1 MNKMKT
7 GFLKV
12 FIIGAVFLFAGHAAE
27 SRENVDRVVAIVNDD
42 IITLSEMNEMV
53 TSINLTNN
61 QNMDQNQVLQQ
72 MIEQKLFEQ
81 EAEKLGIKVSEA
93 ELDAG
98 IAQVKQRFNL
108 NDEQMAEVLQKQNLT
123 MESFREQWRLQT
135 LSNKL
140 LDSQLKNKI
149 VVTDQEIAEYY
160 RQNYDGSGAPA
171 GAPSTAGAPSSG
183 PAEEVRIAH
192 ILISANSPDA
202 AARAE
207 KVAEMAKAG
216 QDFARLAQE
225 YSDDSL
231 SADKG
236 GDLGYFKEGDL
247 IETLS
252 TAVENTPPGQVAGPV
267 ESPAGYHV
275 IKVVERKTIGGE
287 KKEKKDSSETEAL
300 AIDDQTK
307 KEITDAIYRQK
318 AEAQLKTWL
327 DTIKSN
333 AYIDVRL

>member
-1 MNKMKT
+1 MNNMKT

-12 FIIGAVFLFAGHAAE
+12 FIVAAAVLIAVQAAE
-27 SRENVDRVVAIVNDD
+27 SRETVDRVVAVVNDD

-61 QNMDQNQVLQQ
+61 HNMDQDEVLQQ

-81 EAEKLGIKVSEA
+81 EADKLGIKVSEA

-149 VVTDQEIAEYY
+149 VVTDEEVAVYY
-160 RQNYDGSGAPA
+160 KENYGGAGTVTSSA
-171 GAPSTAGAPSSG
+171 SAPSDSPV
-183 PAEEVRIAH
+183 EEVRIAH
-192 ILISANSPDA
+192 ILISSSSPDA
-202 AARAE
+202 EARVE
-207 KVAEMAKAG
+207 KVAEMAKSG
-216 QDFARLAQE
+216 QDFSQLAKE
-225 YSDDSL
+225 YSDDSH

-236 GDLGYFKEGDL
+236 GDLGYFKQGDL
-247 IETLS
+247 IETLE
-252 TAVENTPPGQVAGPV
+252 TAIENTPEGGVAGPV

-275 IKVVERKTIGGE
+275 IKVVERKSVGGGE
-287 KKEKKDSSETEAL
+287 KKKAKKGSSATDGL

-307 KEITDAIYRQK
+307 KEITDILYRQK
-318 AEAQLKTWL
+318 AEEQLKTWL
-327 DTIKSN
+327 DGIKSN

>member
-1 MNKMKT
+1 MKT
-7 GFLKV
+7 GFFKG
-12 FIIGAVFLFAGHAAE
+12 FIIAAAFLFAGQAAE
-27 SRENVDRVVAIVNDD
+27 SRETVDRVVAIVNDD

-135 LSNKL
+135 LSSKL
-140 LDSQLKNKI
+140 LDAQLKNKI
-149 VVTDQEIAEYY
+149 VVTDQEIAAYY

-171 GAPSTAGAPSSG
+171 SAAAAPSSS
-183 PAEEVRIAH
+183 PVAEVRIAH

-207 KVAEMAKAG
+207 KVAEMAKSG
-216 QDFARLAQE
+216 QDFAQLAKE

-247 IETLS
+247 IETLA
-252 TAVENTPPGQVAGPV
+252 TAVENTSPGDIAGPV

-275 IKVVERKTIGGE
+275 IKVVEKKTIGGE
-287 KKEKKDSSETEAL
+287 KKAKKGPSETEEL

-318 AEAQLKTWL
+318 AEEQLKGWL
-327 DTIKSN
+327 DSLKTN

>member
-7 GFLKV
+7 GFFKG
-12 FIIGAVFLFAGHAAE
+12 FIVAAAFLFAGQAAE
-27 SRENVDRVVAIVNDD
+27 ARETVDRVVAIVNDD

-149 VVTDQEIAEYY
+149 VVTDHEIAEYY

-171 GAPSTAGAPSSG
+171 SAAAAPSSG
-183 PAEEVRIAH
+183 PVEEVRIAH

-207 KVAEMAKAG
+207 KVAEMAKSG
-216 QDFARLAQE
+216 QDFAQLAKE
-225 YSDDSL
+225 YSDDGL

-247 IETLS
+247 IETLA
-252 TAVENTPPGQVAGPV
+252 TAIENTSPGQVAGPV

-287 KKEKKDSSETEAL
+287 KKAKKGPSETEEL
-300 AIDDQTK
+300 AIDDQTR

-318 AEAQLKTWL
+318 AEEQLKTWL
-327 DTIKSN
+327 DGIKSN

>member
-1 MNKMKT
+1 MKT
-7 GFLKV
+7 GFLKA
-12 FIIGAVFLFAGHAAE
+12 FIVAAAVLIAGQAAE
-27 SRENVDRVVAIVNDD
+27 SRETVDRVVAIVNDD

-53 TSINLTNN
+53 TSINLTNDHS
-61 QNMDQNQVLQQ
+61 MDQDEVLQQ

-108 NDEQMAEVLQKQNLT
+108 NDEQMEEVLKKQNLT

-140 LDSQLKNKI
+140 LESQLKNKI
-149 VVTDQEIAEYY
+149 VVTDDEIAEYY
-160 RQNYDGSGAPA
+160 KANYGGGTGTVTS
-171 GAPSTAGAPSSG
+171 SAPSSG

-192 ILISANSPDA
+192 ILISSSSPDA
-202 AARAE
+202 EGRAE
-207 KVAEMAKAG
+207 KVAEMAKSG
-216 QDFARLAQE
+216 QDFAQLAKE
-225 YSDDSL
+225 YSDDSN

-236 GDLGYFKEGDL
+236 GDLGYFKQGDL
-247 IETLS
+247 IETLE
-252 TAVENTPPGQVAGPV
+252 TAVESTPEGGVAGPV

-275 IKVVERKTIGGE
+275 IKVVERKTVGGE
-287 KKEKKDSSETEAL
+287 KKAKKGPSATEQL

-307 KEITDAIYRQK
+307 KEITDTLYRQK
-318 AEAQLKTWL
+318 AEEQLKVWL
-327 DTIKSN
+327 DSIKSN

>member
-1 MNKMKT
+1 MKT
-7 GFLKV
+7 GFLKG
-12 FIIGAVFLFAGHAAE
+12 FIIGAAFLFAGHAAE

-81 EAEKLGIKVSEA
+81 EAEKLGITVSEA

-108 NDEQMAEVLQKQNLT
+108 NDQQMAEVLQKQNLT

-149 VVTDQEIAEYY
+149 VVTDQEIADYY

-171 GAPSTAGAPSSG
+171 TAAAPSSG

-207 KVAEMAKAG
+207 KVSEMAKAG
-216 QDFARLAQE
+216 QDFAQLAKE

-247 IETLS
+247 IETL
-252 TAVENTPPGQVAGPV
+252 AVAIENTPQGQVAGPV

-287 KKEKKDSSETEAL
+287 TKAKKGSSETEAL

-318 AEAQLKTWL
+318 AEVQLKTWL
-327 DTIKSN
+327 DGIKSN

>member
-1 MNKMKT
+1 MKT

-160 RQNYDGSGAPA
+160 RQNYNGSGAPA

-207 KVAEMAKAG
+207 KVARWRKRGRISPGSLRNIRTTHFRRIRAETSVTSRKETSSRPCPPLSRTPLR
-216 QDFARLAQE
+216 DRLRA
-225 YSDDSL
+225 L
-231 SADKG
+231 S
-236 GDLGYFKEGDL
+236 
-247 IETLS
+247 
-252 TAVENTPPGQVAGPV
+252 NRPPG
-267 ESPAGYHV
+267 
-275 IKVVERKTIGGE
+275 
-287 KKEKKDSSETEAL
+287 
-300 AIDDQTK
+300 
-307 KEITDAIYRQK
+307 IT
-318 AEAQLKTWL
+318 L
-327 DTIKSN
+327 
-333 AYIDVRL
+333 

>member
-1 MNKMKT
+1 MNNMKR
-7 GFLKV
+7 GFLKA
-12 FIIGAVFLFAGHAAE
+12 FIVAAVVLIAGRAAE
-27 SRENVDRVVAIVNDD
+27 SRETVDRVVAIVNDD

-61 QNMDQNQVLQQ
+61 HSMDQDEVLQQ

-81 EAEKLGIKVSEA
+81 EADKLGIKVSEA

-108 NDEQMAEVLQKQNLT
+108 NDEQMEEVLEKQNLT

-140 LDSQLKNKI
+140 LESQLKNKI
-149 VVTDQEIAEYY
+149 VVTDNEIAEYY
-160 RQNYDGSGAPA
+160 KANYGGGGTGTVASVA
-171 GAPSTAGAPSSG
+171 APSSG
-183 PAEEVRIAH
+183 PVEEVRIAH
-192 ILISANSPDA
+192 ILISSSSPDA
-202 AARAE
+202 EGRAE
-207 KVAEMAKAG
+207 KVAEMAKSG
-216 QDFARLAQE
+216 EDFAQLAKE
-225 YSDDSL
+225 YSDDSN
-231 SADKG
+231 SAGKG

-247 IETLS
+247 IETLE
-252 TAVENTPPGQVAGPV
+252 TAVENTPEGGVAGPV

-275 IKVVERKTIGGE
+275 IKVVERKTVGGGE
-287 KKEKKDSSETEAL
+287 KKAKKGPSETEQL

-307 KEITDAIYRQK
+307 KEITDTLYRQK
-318 AEAQLKTWL
+318 AEEQLKVWL
-327 DTIKSN
+327 DSIKGN